1 MSDSRSRRLISLAEF
16 IGTWGALAA
25 GFGAGLGAGAG
36 AGVAGF
42 GAVAA
47 GRGALAA
54 AGFAAWG

>member
-36 AGVAGF
+36 VAGF